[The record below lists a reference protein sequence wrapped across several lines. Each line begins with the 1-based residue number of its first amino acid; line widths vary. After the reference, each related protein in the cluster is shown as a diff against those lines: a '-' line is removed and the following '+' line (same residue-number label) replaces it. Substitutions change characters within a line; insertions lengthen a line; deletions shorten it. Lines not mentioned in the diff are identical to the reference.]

1 MRRSIKRPQ
10 QQQQQQP
17 QQQPQQT
24 TPTSSLM
31 PYRTF
36 IVRPSITNNMKPLI
50 ILINP
55 KSGGNLGNKLLKKFM
70 WLLNPRQ
77 VFDLSQLGN
86 PKFALELYRHTPN
99 LRLLVGGGDG
109 TVGWVLSVI
118 DQINFKSTPPAVAVL
133 PLGTGNDLSRVLN
146 WGSSYTDEPL
156 TKILTKISNARCVK
170 LDRWKI
176 FTEPN
181 IESENEAGV
190 STSGDVANSLGS
202 ISNNN
207 QGYDKLK
214 NDVMNNYFSI
224 GADAHVTLEFH
235 ERRG

>member
-1 MRRSIKRPQ
+1 MRRSIKRQ
-10 QQQQQQP
+10 QQQQQQ
-17 QQQPQQT
+17 QQT
-24 TPTSSLM
+24 SSTTITTSSSLM
-31 PYRTF
+31 PYKTF
-36 IVRPSITNNMKPLI
+36 IIRPLSTNNMKPLI

-86 PKFALELYRHTPN
+86 PKFALELYKHTPN

-156 TKILTKISNARCVK
+156 NKILTKISNARCVK

-181 IESENEAGV
+181 IDSENEG
-190 STSGDVANSLGS
+190 GDVSNSLGS